1 VIEWRQDRASSAGRH
16 RSFLRT
22 NPVQYTTLILANP
35 TAKRGERAVR
45 RVVQKLTAS
54 YEQVG
59 CQVIARF
66 TERQGPR
73 ERGIVTAHAHEVQT
87 VVVVGGD
94 GTVRETVLA
103 MTAEQRTAIRIG
115 FVPMG
120 NANVLARE
128 VGIALDD
135 EDLAIAQ
142 VLQGETR
149 RMDAGAVN
157 GQAKFLLMLD
167 AGYFARV
174 VHAVAKT
181 RRSRWTNWLYAFGGD
196 LLYGGIG
203 LLKLLPFGAAK
214 LAVTIDQQPPFVT
227 SSIAIANASVYA
239 KSGSQC
245 PDAVMTDGLLNFN
258 ALRNRQ
264 TLRFSMAAMR
274 GKPNP
279 AISTLGTAVSF
290 LLRAQSRPFFCQVDG
305 DPLGDGPLQELTV
318 DVLPDFYSL
327 IVPVSQT

>member
-1 VIEWRQDRASSAGRH
+1 
-16 RSFLRT
+16 
-22 NPVQYTTLILANP
+22 
-35 TAKRGERAVR
+35 
-45 RVVQKLTAS
+45 
-54 YEQVG
+54 
-59 CQVIARF
+59 
-66 TERQGPR
+66 
-73 ERGIVTAHAHEVQT
+73 
-87 VVVVGGD
+87 
-94 GTVRETVLA
+94 
-103 MTAEQRTAIRIG
+103 
-115 FVPMG
+115 
-120 NANVLARE
+120 
-128 VGIALDD
+128 
-135 EDLAIAQ
+135 
-142 VLQGETR
+142 
-149 RMDAGAVN
+149 MDAGAVN